1 MRLRIGTWS
10 AWRRGWLVAVP
21 VVVAGLVLL
30 LAVPLGINRMVPF
43 AALLCLRAGLT
54 VLACA
59 GAVVAAATVPWR
71 RGRPLVVP
79 VGLALLLLG
88 VASGGVVVS
97 RGFANPAPPRQ
108 AAGQLR
114 ILSWN
119 TNGGLVDPSVV
130 VGLAARLRA
139 DIVVLPDAGI
149 AGAAGAYARA
159 FTGAGYPM
167 RLAAASGPSAQ
178 LAVFVAAPYDADYQ
192 HVTTGPDPDRTLR
205 IASDV
210 AGLPTIVALH
220 APQPTFHGTDP
231 WNVDL
236 AWVAD
241 QCRSG
246 EVVAVGDFNATVDS
260 FGTSTLGHCADA
272 ATARHAGSVGTWPT
286 AVPTWLGMPLD
297 HVLATPGWRTRAF
310 TVIADQDNSG
320 ALHRPIFTVLTH

>member
-1 MRLRIGTWS
+1 MRLRIGIS
-10 AWRRGWLVAVP
+10 GAWRLGWLLAAP
-21 VVVAGLVLL
+21 VVVAGLLLL

-59 GAVVAAATVPWR
+59 GAVMAAATVPWR
-71 RGRPLVVP
+71 RGRPLVAP
-79 VGLALLLLG
+79 LGLSLLLLG
-88 VASGGVVVS
+88 VVSGAVVVS
-97 RGFANPAPPRQ
+97 RGFANPVPPHPT
-108 AAGQLR
+108 AGQLR

-130 VGLAARLRA
+130 AGLAARLRA
-139 DIVVLPDAGI
+139 DVVVLPDAGI
-149 AGAAGAYARA
+149 AGAYSRA
-159 FTGAGYPM
+159 FEGVGHPM
-167 RLAAASGPSAQ
+167 RLDAASGPSAQ
-178 LAVFVAAPYDADYQ
+178 IAVFVAAPYDADYE

-205 IASDV
+205 ITSDV
-210 AGLPTIVALH
+210 ADLPTIVALH

-236 AWVAD
+236 TWVTD

-260 FGTSTLGHCADA
+260 FGASTLGHCADA

-286 AVPTWLGMPLD
+286 VVPTWLGMPLD
-297 HVLATPGWRTRAF
+297 HVLATPGWHARAF
-310 TVIADQDNSG
+310 SVITDEDGSG
-320 ALHRPIFTVLTH
+320 ALHRPVFAVLAR